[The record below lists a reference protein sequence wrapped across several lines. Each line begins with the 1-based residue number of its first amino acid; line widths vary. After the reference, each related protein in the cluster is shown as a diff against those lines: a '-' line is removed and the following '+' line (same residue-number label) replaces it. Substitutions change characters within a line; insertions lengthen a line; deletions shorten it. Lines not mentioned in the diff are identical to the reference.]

1 MLVGFVALY
10 LLVTIGIGWYAA
22 RRVHNAT
29 DYFVA
34 GRSLPLYMNMATVF
48 ATWFGAET
56 VLAVSSTFLKDGLGG
71 VAADPFGAAA
81 CLLIVAL
88 VFARRF
94 YRLNLLT
101 IGDFYKKRYNR
112 TVEIGTGVA
121 ITLSYLGWASANLM
135 ALGICFNVLSRGS
148 IPLEQGI
155 MLGAAV
161 VLVYLLVGGM
171 WAVAFTDLFQTVII
185 VLGLLYIAVLLGG
198 EAGGFDR
205 VVSAAAGEGKFV
217 VLPAF
222 ETKDVIALLAAF
234 LTMALGSIAQ
244 QDVFQRV
251 TSARDEKTA
260 MRGTLFGGLAY
271 LVVAFVPMFIAVSAF
286 LIEKDMVTK
295 MLESDGNEFQ
305 LILPTLILNN
315 TPLFAQVLFFGAL
328 LSAILSTASGALL
341 APTAIFS
348 ENVLKPLL
356 GGRMPDRQL
365 LVTARVMLVLFTGST
380 MLFALNSESSMYE
393 MVQNAYKV
401 TLVAAFTPLAFG
413 MFWRGATPQG
423 AILSIVLGLLTWIVM
438 EQTAPEG
445 LIPPQLV
452 GLGAA
457 MLGMVL
463 GSLAPPLAGGRG
475 HPDVVDQAV
484 HGHAHLHG
492 SEPGHPRGHGGAGAH
507 GAASLHG
514 GASSHGGAGAPR
526 G

>member
-29 DYFVA
+29 DYLVA

-71 VAADPFGAAA
+71 VAADPFGASA
-81 CLLIVAL
+81 CLVIVAL

-135 ALGICFNVLSRGS
+135 ALGICFNVLSRGDIS
-148 IPLEQGI
+148 LEQGI

-161 VLVYLLVGGM
+161 VLVYLIIGGM
-171 WAVAFTDLFQTVII
+171 WAIALTDLFQTVII
-185 VLGLLYIAVLLGG
+185 VAGLLYIAVLLGG
-198 EAGGFDR
+198 EAGGFAK
-205 VVSAAAGEGKFV
+205 VFATAAGEGKFV
-217 VLPAF
+217 VLPSF
-222 ETKDVIALLAAF
+222 EAKDVIALFAAF
-234 LTMALGSIAQ
+234 VTMALGSIAQ

-251 TSARDEKTA
+251 TSAKDEKTA
-260 MRGTLFGGLAY
+260 MRGTLFGGIAY
-271 LVVAFVPMFIAVSAF
+271 LIFAFVPMFIAVSAF
-286 LIEKDMVTK
+286 LIDREMVAK
-295 MLESDGNEFQ
+295 ALESEGNEFQ
-305 LILPTLILNN
+305 LILPTLILNH

-328 LSAILSTASGALL
+328 LSAILSTSSGALL
-341 APTAIFS
+341 APTAIFT
-348 ENVLKPLL
+348 ENILKPLL

-365 LVTARVMLVLFTGST
+365 LVTSRVMLVVFTGAT

-423 AILSIVLGLLTWIVM
+423 AAVSIVFGLATWLAM
-438 EQTAPEG
+438 ENIDPEG
-445 LIPPQLV
+445 IIPPQLV

-457 MLGMVL
+457 IFGMVA
-463 GSLAPPLAGGRG
+463 GSLAPQIAGGRG
-475 HPDVVDQAV
+475 HPGVVDEAV
-484 HGHAHLHG
+484 HGHAHVHG
-492 SEPGHPRGHGGAGAH
+492 SGATRG
-507 GAASLHG
+507 
-514 GASSHGGAGAPR
+514 
-526 G
+526 